1 MKRILLTVFV
11 ISLYRVA
18 VFAQPNLF
26 SDGKSEYVIVVDKQ
40 ASASERNAAKE
51 LQKFVL
57 QMSGATLPIVNNL
70 NTQGKAIFIGY
81 NSSVARLTGKLQ
93 PASSDEGFTYMTAGD
108 NLLIFGGSDRG
119 TMYGVFAFLE
129 QQLGVRWYTPDC
141 TKVPQLSKWRL
152 PKLNHH
158 EEPAFKY
165 REIFSYNA
173 RRDIAW
179 NAHNLSNCCTQ
190 KAYNKYGPIELFW
203 AYHSMGQMV
212 TTKEYFD
219 SHPEYFSLVDG
230 KRINNGQLCL
240 SNPSIKGILTKKL
253 LEAIKE
259 HPECWAYDLSP
270 NDNEKDCTCAN
281 CQVLIRR
288 YGGMSGL
295 ALWVVN
301 QVAAEVAKVY
311 PDKMISMLA
320 YKTTQQPPI
329 GIVPAP
335 NVVIRLCSMYS
346 CRLHPL
352 TDKENNSFIKAYD
365 GWRKLTNNI
374 YVWDYE
380 INFQQF
386 LLPFPNLY
394 TIAPNLQLFKKN
406 QAIGVLAQCQF
417 KSNGGEFAELRQ
429 WLIAKLLWN
438 PYQDTEKLIEE
449 FIRDYYGNA
458 AKDVMSYYLLCQ
470 SLREGNWHLS
480 RSTTFV
486 LENYSDDFIRNGSKL
501 LNHARLQVQNDSIM
515 VSRIDRLRLQTL
527 MLQLMKHR
535 ATSIIDGT
543 LQEVRRIM
551 EKEKPHVRENL
562 KYDDFLKQY

>member
-1 MKRILLTVFV
+1 MKQILLTVFV

-18 VFAQPNLF
+18 AFAQPNLF

-51 LQKFVL
+51 LQKYVL

-81 NSSVARLTGKLQ
+81 NSSVARLTGKTQ
-93 PASSDEGFTYMTAGD
+93 PASSDEGFTYLTAGD
-108 NLLIFGGSDRG
+108 NLLIFGGCDRG

-129 QQLGVRWYTPDC
+129 QQLGVRWYAPDC
-141 TKVPQLSKWRL
+141 TKVPRLSKWKL

-165 REIFSYNA
+165 REIFSYDGLTQKVW
-173 RRDIAW
+173 R
-179 NAHNLSNCCTQ
+179 AHNLANC
-190 KAYNKYGPIELFW
+190 YGRGYENYGPSEFFW
-203 AYHSMGQMV
+203 SSHTMGQFV
-212 TTKEYFD
+212 SASEYFD
-219 SHPEYFSLVDG
+219 SHPEYFGWVDG

-240 SNPSIKGILTKKL
+240 SNPAIKGILTKKL

-270 NDNEKDCTCAN
+270 NDNEKYCTCAN
-281 CQVLIRR
+281 CQALIKR

-301 QVAAEVAKVY
+301 QVAAEVARVY

-320 YKTTQQPPI
+320 YKTTQEPPI
-329 GIVPAP
+329 GIIPAP

-352 TDKENNSFIKAYD
+352 TDKENQPFVEAYN
-365 GWRKLTNNI
+365 GWRRLTSNI
-374 YVWDYE
+374 FIWNYE
-380 INFQQF
+380 VNFQQF
-386 LLPFPNLY
+386 IPPLPNLA
-394 TIAPNLQLFKKN
+394 TIAPNMQFFKRYG
-406 QAIGVLAQCQF
+406 AIGVRPQAQHA
-417 KSNGGEFAELRQ
+417 SHGGEFAELRQ
-429 WLIAKLLWN
+429 WLLAKMLWN
-438 PYQDTEKLIEE
+438 PEQDTDGLIRE
-449 FIRDYYGNA
+449 FIKEYYGKA
-458 AKDVMSYYLLCQ
+458 SSDVLQYYRLCL
-470 SLREGNWHLS
+470 SLQDGNWHLP
-480 RSTTFV
+480 RSTNKN
-486 LENYSDDFIRNGSKL
+486 LDSYPDDFIRNGSKL